1 MRQALRPLIPGTYT
15 PVIQTPYGYHILILV
30 DVKKG
35 ARVPLEEVKD
45 KVREAIF
52 QQESQKRYKEY
63 MSKLRSVAY
72 IEVKI

>member
-1 MRQALRPLIPGTYT
+1 LVPGNYT
-15 PVIQTPYGYHILILV
+15 TVIQPPYGYHILKLV

-35 ARVPLEEVKD
+35 TRVPLEEVKD

-52 QQESQKRYKEY
+52 QTESRKRYKEY
-63 MSKLRSVAY
+63 MSKLKSVAY